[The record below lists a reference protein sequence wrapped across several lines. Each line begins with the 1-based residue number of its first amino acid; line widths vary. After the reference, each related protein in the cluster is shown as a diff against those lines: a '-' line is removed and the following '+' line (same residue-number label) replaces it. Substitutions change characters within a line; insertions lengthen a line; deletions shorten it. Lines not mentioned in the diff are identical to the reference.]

1 MPFGLLYAW
10 EVEWGRN
17 AIACLQKKMEMSDKI
32 YSSRHIYGL
41 KQLYNVMCLKTIK
54 ILFKKHAVFFK
65 NNEIILKGQRS
76 QSESLENL

>member
-1 MPFGLLYAW
+1 
-10 EVEWGRN
+10 
-17 AIACLQKKMEMSDKI
+17 
-32 YSSRHIYGL
+32 
-41 KQLYNVMCLKTIK
+41 MCLKTIK